1 MMVKIM
7 QMVKNNINT
16 NIWQNAIY
24 PYWVFE
30 NVIDEDTCH
39 KIINLGKNKWIEGK
53 VGDKKEID
61 TKTRRTD
68 VAWSNDD
75 WLYNICWGYLHN
87 ANRNANWNF
96 ELSAAESF
104 TLGKYEDG
112 GHYKFHLDGNGVQ
125 PLNYPGNEFLHGK
138 TRKIS
143 FVAWLNEDFEGGEFE
158 FHPSTVPAEN
168 GLIKPT
174 KGTVIFFPSWYLHKV
189 HPVTKGTR
197 YALITWFNGWPVK

>member
-1 MMVKIM
+1 MEDLRRADY
-7 QMVKNNINT
+7 
-16 NIWQNAIY
+16 WIY
-24 PYWVFE
+24 P
-30 NVIDEDTCH
+30 NILDDNT
-39 KIINLGKNKWIEGK
+39 IERIMSI
-53 VGDKKEID
+53 GDNAEWLDAAVAVESNHEIR
-61 TKTRRTD
+61 KTEL
-68 VAWSNDD
+68 AWSNEQ
-75 WLYNICWGYLHN
+75 WLYDTFWSLMEMANQN
-87 ANRNANWNF
+87 AGWNF
-96 ELSAAESF
+96 EISAAESF

-112 GHYKFHLDGNGVQ
+112 GHYKFHMDGNGVQ

-158 FHPSTVPAEN
+158 FHPSTVPADR

-197 YALITWFNGWPVK
+197 YALITWFNGWPVR

>member
-1 MMVKIM
+1 M
-7 QMVKNNINT
+7 NE
-16 NIWQNAIY
+16 QNFQRADYWIY
-24 PYWVFE
+24 P
-30 NVIDEDTCH
+30 NILDDEQIERIMKIGDTDQWLDAAVAVESNH
-39 KIINLGKNKWIEGK
+39 
-53 VGDKKEID
+53 EIR
-61 TKTRRTD
+61 KTEL
-68 VAWSNDD
+68 AWSNDQ
-75 WLYNICWGYLHN
+75 WLYDTFWSLMEM
-87 ANRNANWNF
+87 ANQNANWNF
-96 ELSAAESF
+96 EISAAESF

-112 GHYKFHLDGNGVQ
+112 GHYKFHLDGNGVT

>member
-1 MMVKIM
+1 MEDLRKADY
-7 QMVKNNINT
+7 
-16 NIWQNAIY
+16 WIY
-24 PYWVFE
+24 P
-30 NVIDEDTCH
+30 NILDDNT
-39 KIINLGKNKWIEGK
+39 IERIMGI
-53 VGDKKEID
+53 GDNAEWLDAAVAVESNHEIR
-61 TKTRRTD
+61 KTEL
-68 VAWSNDD
+68 AWSNEQ
-75 WLYNICWGYLHN
+75 WLYDTFWSLMEMANQN
-87 ANRNANWNF
+87 AGWNF
-96 ELSAAESF
+96 EISAAESF

-112 GHYKFHLDGNGVQ
+112 GHYKFHMDGNGVQ

-158 FHPSTVPAEN
+158 FHPSTVPAER

-197 YALITWFNGWPVK
+197 YALITWFNGWPVR

>member
-1 MMVKIM
+1 M
-7 QMVKNNINT
+7 NE
-16 NIWQNAIY
+16 QNFQRADYWIY
-24 PYWVFE
+24 P
-30 NVIDEDTCH
+30 NVLDDETIERIMKIGDTDQWLDAAVAVESNH
-39 KIINLGKNKWIEGK
+39 
-53 VGDKKEID
+53 EIR
-61 TKTRRTD
+61 KTEL
-68 VAWSNDD
+68 AWSNDQ
-75 WLYNICWGYLHN
+75 WLYDTFWSLMEM
-87 ANRNANWNF
+87 ANVNANWNF
-96 ELSAAESF
+96 EISAAESF

-168 GLIKPT
+168 GFIKPT

>member
-1 MMVKIM
+1 M
-7 QMVKNNINT
+7 NE
-16 NIWQNAIY
+16 QNFQRADYWIY
-24 PYWVFE
+24 P
-30 NVIDEDTCH
+30 NVLDDETIERIMKIGDTDQWLDAAVAVESNH
-39 KIINLGKNKWIEGK
+39 
-53 VGDKKEID
+53 EIR
-61 TKTRRTD
+61 KTEL
-68 VAWSNDD
+68 AWSNDQ
-75 WLYNICWGYLHN
+75 WLYDTFWSLMEM
-87 ANRNANWNF
+87 ANQNANWNF
-96 ELSAAESF
+96 EISAAESF

-158 FHPSTVPAEN
+158 FHPSTVPSEN
-168 GLIKPT
+168 GFIKPT

>member
-1 MMVKIM
+1 MEDLRRADY
-7 QMVKNNINT
+7 
-16 NIWQNAIY
+16 WIY
-24 PYWVFE
+24 P
-30 NVIDEDTCH
+30 NILDDNT
-39 KIINLGKNKWIEGK
+39 IERIMGI
-53 VGDKKEID
+53 GDNAEWLDAAVAVESNHEIR
-61 TKTRRTD
+61 KTEL
-68 VAWSNDD
+68 AWSNEQ
-75 WLYNICWGYLHN
+75 WLYDTFWSLMEMANQN
-87 ANRNANWNF
+87 AGWNF
-96 ELSAAESF
+96 EISAAESF

-112 GHYKFHLDGNGVQ
+112 GHYKFHMDGNGVQ

-158 FHPSTVPAEN
+158 FHPSTVPAER

-197 YALITWFNGWPVK
+197 YALITWFNGWPVR

>member
-1 MMVKIM
+1 M
-7 QMVKNNINT
+7 NE
-16 NIWQNAIY
+16 QNFQRADYWIY
-24 PYWVFE
+24 P
-30 NVIDEDTCH
+30 NILDDETIERIMKIGDTDQWLDAAVAVESNH
-39 KIINLGKNKWIEGK
+39 
-53 VGDKKEID
+53 EIR
-61 TKTRRTD
+61 KTEL
-68 VAWSNDD
+68 AWSNDQ
-75 WLYNICWGYLHN
+75 WLYDTFWSLMEM
-87 ANRNANWNF
+87 ANVNANWNF
-96 ELSAAESF
+96 EISAAESF

>member
-1 MMVKIM
+1 MEDLRRADY
-7 QMVKNNINT
+7 
-16 NIWQNAIY
+16 WIY
-24 PYWVFE
+24 P
-30 NVIDEDTCH
+30 NILDDNT
-39 KIINLGKNKWIEGK
+39 IERIMSI
-53 VGDKKEID
+53 GDNAEWLDAAVAVESNHEIR
-61 TKTRRTD
+61 KTEL
-68 VAWSNDD
+68 AWSNEQ
-75 WLYNICWGYLHN
+75 WLYDTFWSLMEMANQN
-87 ANRNANWNF
+87 AGWNF
-96 ELSAAESF
+96 EISAAESF

-112 GHYKFHLDGNGVQ
+112 GHYKFHMDGNGVQ

-158 FHPSTVPAEN
+158 FHPSTVPAER

-197 YALITWFNGWPVK
+197 YALITWFNGWPVR

>member
-1 MMVKIM
+1 M
-7 QMVKNNINT
+7 NNEEFKRADY
-16 NIWQNAIY
+16 WIY
-24 PYWVFE
+24 P
-30 NVIDEDTCH
+30 NVLDDETIERIMKIGDTDQWLDAAVAVESNH
-39 KIINLGKNKWIEGK
+39 
-53 VGDKKEID
+53 EIR
-61 TKTRRTD
+61 KTEL
-68 VAWSNDD
+68 AWSNEQ
-75 WLYNICWGYLHN
+75 WLYDTFWSLMEMANKN
-87 ANRNANWNF
+87 AGWNF
-96 ELSAAESF
+96 EISAAESF

-168 GLIKPT
+168 GFIKPT

>member
-1 MMVKIM
+1 M
-7 QMVKNNINT
+7 NE
-16 NIWQNAIY
+16 QNFQRADYWIY
-24 PYWVFE
+24 P
-30 NVIDEDTCH
+30 NVLDDETIERIMKIGDTDQWLDAAVAVESNH
-39 KIINLGKNKWIEGK
+39 
-53 VGDKKEID
+53 EIR
-61 TKTRRTD
+61 KTEL
-68 VAWSNDD
+68 AWSNDQ
-75 WLYNICWGYLHN
+75 WLYDTFWSLMEM
-87 ANRNANWNF
+87 ANQNANWNF
-96 ELSAAESF
+96 EISAAESF

-112 GHYKFHLDGNGVQ
+112 GHYKFHLDGNGVT

-158 FHPSTVPAEN
+158 FHTSTVPAEN
-168 GLIKPT
+168 GFIKPT

>member
-1 MMVKIM
+1 M
-7 QMVKNNINT
+7 NE
-16 NIWQNAIY
+16 QNFQRADYWIY
-24 PYWVFE
+24 P
-30 NVIDEDTCH
+30 NILDDEQIERIMKIGDTDQWLDAAVAVESNH
-39 KIINLGKNKWIEGK
+39 
-53 VGDKKEID
+53 EIR
-61 TKTRRTD
+61 KTEL
-68 VAWSNDD
+68 AWSNDQ
-75 WLYNICWGYLHN
+75 WLYDTFWSLMEM
-87 ANRNANWNF
+87 ANVNANWNF
-96 ELSAAESF
+96 EISAAESF

-112 GHYKFHLDGNGVQ
+112 GHYKFHLDGNGVT

>member
-1 MMVKIM
+1 M
-7 QMVKNNINT
+7 NE
-16 NIWQNAIY
+16 QNFQRADYWIY
-24 PYWVFE
+24 P
-30 NVIDEDTCH
+30 NILDDEQIERIMKIGDTDQWLDAAVAVESNH
-39 KIINLGKNKWIEGK
+39 KIR
-53 VGDKKEID
+53 
-61 TKTRRTD
+61 KTEL
-68 VAWSNDD
+68 AWSNDQ
-75 WLYNICWGYLHN
+75 WLYDTFWSLMEM
-87 ANRNANWNF
+87 ANQNANWNF
-96 ELSAAESF
+96 EISAAESF

>member
-1 MMVKIM
+1 M
-7 QMVKNNINT
+7 NE
-16 NIWQNAIY
+16 QNFQRADYWIY
-24 PYWVFE
+24 P
-30 NVIDEDTCH
+30 NVLDDETIERIMKIGDTDQWLDAAVAVESNH
-39 KIINLGKNKWIEGK
+39 
-53 VGDKKEID
+53 EIR
-61 TKTRRTD
+61 KTEL
-68 VAWSNDD
+68 AWSNDQ
-75 WLYNICWGYLHN
+75 WLYDTFWSLMEM
-87 ANRNANWNF
+87 ANQNANWNF
-96 ELSAAESF
+96 EISAAESF